1 MQTTTTAVE
10 IPTADGIADAYL
22 VKPYGDGPFPGVLMF
37 MDAYGLR
44 PRLISMAERIAER
57 GYAVLM
63 PNLFYRD
70 ARAPFLTEEEM
81 LDPAKGGAVFGQRLM
96 PMIMKLTAQKVVED
110 AGAYLDFLAAQEG
123 VATGP
128 RVITGYCMGGRNA
141 LRVIEA
147 YPDRITALG
156 SFHAGTVVTDKP
168 DSPHLAVGSIT
179 GEVYFAHADHD
190 RSMTP
195 EEIATLENALA
206 SAGVR
211 YTSEV
216 YPDAPHGFTMSDTA
230 AYQEAGEQR
239 HWTNL
244 FALLERALPV
254 PVS

>member
-1 MQTTTTAVE
+1 MQTTTTAVD
-10 IPTADGIADAYL
+10 IPTAAGTADAYL
-22 VKPYGDGPFPGVLMF
+22 VKPAGAGPFPGVLMF

-44 PRLISMAERIAER
+44 PRLIQMAERIAER
-57 GYAVLM
+57 GYAVLL

-70 ARAPFLTEEEM
+70 ARAPLVTEEEIG
-81 LDPAKGGAVFGQRLM
+81 DSDIFGKRLT
-96 PMIMKLTAQKVVED
+96 PMIMRLTAPKVVED
-110 AGAYLDFLAAQEG
+110 AGAYLDFLAAQDG
-123 VATGP
+123 VATGR

-147 YPDRITALG
+147 YPDRIAALG
-156 SFHAGTVVTDKP
+156 SFHAGGVVTDRP
-168 DSPHLAVGSIT
+168 DSPHLGVGSIT

-195 EEIATLENALA
+195 QQIATLESALA

-216 YPDAPHGFTMSDTA
+216 YPDAPHGFTMSDTP

-244 FALLERALPV
+244 FALLDRALPV